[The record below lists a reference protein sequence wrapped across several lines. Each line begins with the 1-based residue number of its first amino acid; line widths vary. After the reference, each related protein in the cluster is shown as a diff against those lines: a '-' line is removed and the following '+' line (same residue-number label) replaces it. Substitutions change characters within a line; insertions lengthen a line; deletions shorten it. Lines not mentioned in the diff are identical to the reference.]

1 MTHPALPLA
10 VAPPS
15 KRPSRRQALA
25 AALCTGALCV
35 GWAPAWANG
44 QVEAKAPA
52 WPTQPLKL
60 VVGFPAGS
68 SPDITAR
75 TLAEP
80 LAQALG
86 QPVVVDNKPGAGGN
100 IAAAAV
106 AHATDGHTL
115 GLMINGNL
123 TIAKI
128 LNPKSPYDPLK
139 DLAPVSLLAT
149 APLVLVAPAGQPD
162 EGQAFLAAAHKGG
175 SAWNY
180 GTPGVGTV
188 AHLGME
194 MLKARTGLAAVH
206 VPYPGN
212 PQVITGM
219 LGGQTHMALLP
230 PGLAMPQVR
239 AGKLRAIGLTSPGR
253 SSLVPDVPSLAE
265 AGVKAFQLEIW
276 NAVAAPAAMPPA
288 HIQAVAN
295 ALVDIVR
302 RPDMRQKLFNQGW
315 QVVGTAPEGLA
326 RRIQAETA
334 QLSAVIRA
342 QNIQA
347 Q

>member
-1 MTHPALPLA
+1 MPLF
-10 VAPPS
+10 VPNFLSQPQ
-15 KRPSRRQALA
+15 RSRLRALA
-25 AALCTGALCV
+25 ATLLCV
-35 GWAPAWANG
+35 GAVCGGGAASAWAAG
-44 QVEAKAPA
+44 PA
-52 WPTQPLKL
+52 ATWPVRPLKL

-68 SPDITAR
+68 SPDTTAR

-123 TIAKI
+123 TIARI
-128 LNPKSPYDPLK
+128 LNPKTPYDPLK
-139 DLAPVSLLAT
+139 DLAPVSLIAT
-149 APLVLVAPAGQPD
+149 APLVLVASAHLPD
-162 EGQAFLAAAHKGG
+162 EGSAFLAAARQGG
-175 SAWNY
+175 NTWNY

-194 MLKARTGLAAVH
+194 LLKARAGLAAVH

-212 PQVITGM
+212 PQVITGLM
-219 LGGQTHMALLP
+219 GGQTHMALLP

-239 AGKLRAIGLTSPGR
+239 AGKLRAIGVTSAGR
-253 SSLVPDVPSLAE
+253 SSLVPDVPSLSE
-265 AGVKAFQLEIW
+265 AGLGGFQLDIW
-276 NAVAAPAAMPPA
+276 NAVAAPVTMPSA
-288 HIQAVAN
+288 HIQAVAT
-295 ALVDIVR
+295 ALAEIVR

-334 QLSAVIRA
+334 QLSAIIRA
-342 QNIQA
+342 QSIQA